1 MRTLHWLIITLKH
14 TPHEP
19 FTASAKNKRG
29 LRTSSMEKMVT
40 WYGKFAL
47 VLKIIYRFTLSFRI
61 LLVTSSR
68 YLFKNLNHNFCYNIV
83 KSWEEKNFENL
94 QQTHDVIIVLTYCGK
109 LCNGKRL
116 SKVIRLQKNWTNLC
130 IIYRYS
136 RLSIIFALQ
145 PCQFTKLSFGLCRR
159 RRRRARVA
167 CGDDLQQQLVM
178 YPTRDKRR
186 PLTNGA
192 GRQAERQ
199 PVWPQTM
206 NVWPF
211 NHSIAN

>member
-1 MRTLHWLIITLKH
+1 
-14 TPHEP
+14 
-19 FTASAKNKRG
+19 
-29 LRTSSMEKMVT
+29 MVT
-40 WYGKFAL
+40 WYGKFTI
-47 VLKIIYRFTLSFRI
+47 VLKKNYRCMSSFRI

-68 YLFKNLNHNFCYNIV
+68 YLIKDLNHNSCNKV
-83 KSWEEKNFENL
+83 LKSSEEKNSENFSKPMMWL
-94 QQTHDVIIVLTYCGK
+94 SFWHIVGK
-109 LCNGKRL
+109 WWKAKKKGL
-116 SKVIRLQKNWTNLC
+116 SKVIHLQKNWAKLC
-130 IIYRYS
+130 EVYRYS
-136 RLSIIFALQ
+136 RLSIICALQ
-145 PCQFTKLSFGLCRR
+145 PCQFTKWSFGLCRR